1 MHDLL
6 TLHVR
11 NSLDEIPHTANVVSL
26 CLAERQ
32 ASLPAIHFARL
43 AVEEL
48 LSNCVKYAFADAA
61 EHLIE
66 ITLSIEGGDLILTF
80 TDDGLPFNPLTL
92 PEPRIHVPIEE
103 RGIGGLGIHL
113 LRKIADDLHYSR
125 TDGKNRLTLR
135 KSLSA

>member
-1 MHDLL
+1 
-6 TLHVR
+6 
-11 NSLDEIPHTANVVSL
+11 
-26 CLAERQ
+26 
-32 ASLPAIHFARL
+32 
-43 AVEEL
+43 
-48 LSNCVKYAFADAA
+48 
-61 EHLIE
+61 
-66 ITLSIEGGDLILTF
+66 LILTF